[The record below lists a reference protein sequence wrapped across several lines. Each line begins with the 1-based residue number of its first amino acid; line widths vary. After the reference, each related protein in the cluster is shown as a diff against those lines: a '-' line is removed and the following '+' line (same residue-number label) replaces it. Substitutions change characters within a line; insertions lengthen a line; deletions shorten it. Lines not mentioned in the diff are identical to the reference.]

1 MQREITQDEIGEA
14 TKTYLE
20 WTKAEDYTPKS
31 LIIIG
36 MASKGEQLAVMQ
48 VVIGRRNWIARAFA
62 SLIKNSSDMRE
73 VLTEVIGA
81 SLFKKILEDKVTEV
95 SNKKV
100 TVSNEGKLQDSY
112 VN

>member
-20 WTKAEDYTPKS
+20 WTRAEDFTPKS

-81 SLFKKILEDKVTEV
+81 SLFNKILENKMTKV

-100 TVSNEGKLQDSY
+100 TVSNEGKLRDSY